1 MPELTQLQ
9 YEVVYAAMTGAMA
22 ALAGG
27 LLYFVLV
34 RSTVRSA
41 YHPALAV
48 GSVVV
53 GIAALHYLRVL
64 NVWQDAY
71 TWGGETWVPTGEPFA
86 NGIRYVDWLITVP
99 LLLTQLV
106 LVLRLQRDEAR
117 GLIRKLV
124 IASAAMILLGF
135 PGELSDDTTTKL
147 IFWVA
152 GVVPFA
158 YLSYVLWIELNRSL
172 FRYSDD
178 VGLAVARARTLLVAS
193 WVAYPI
199 AYLFPVLGFDGA
211 TGEVTRQVLYSV
223 ADVVSKVAFGVLIYR
238 IARLLSEEDD
248 AGRSNKDELQIDLA
262 DAGRELGV

>member
-1 MPELTQLQ
+1 VSNFQ
-9 YEVVYAAMTGAMA
+9 YDLVTSAMTAAMAC
-22 ALAGG
+22 LAGG

-34 RSTVRSA
+34 RSTVRSV

-53 GIAALHYLRVL
+53 GVAALHYLV
-64 NVWQDAY
+64 VISAFEDA
-71 TWGGETWVPTGEPFA
+71 WVPFEGAWIPSETPFA

-106 LVLRLQRDEAR
+106 LVLRLEREEAR

-124 IASAAMILLGF
+124 VASIAMIALGY
-135 PGELSDDTTTKL
+135 PGEVSDDTTTKL
-147 IFWVA
+147 VFWAA
-152 GVVPFA
+152 GIVPFA
-158 YLSYVLWIELNRSL
+158 YLSYVLWVELNRSL
-172 FRYSDD
+172 FRYSDG

-211 TGEVTRQVLYSV
+211 TGEVSRQLLYSV
-223 ADVVSKVAFGVLIYR
+223 ADVVSKVGFGLLVYR
-238 IARLLSEEDD
+238 IARLLTEEEERGVSTKLD
-248 AGRSNKDELQIDLA
+248 RQVDLA
-262 DAGRELGV
+262 DAGRDLSGVV